1 MTDRRDIKMTESTAP
16 DTSAS
21 LRPIDK
27 GGLQALAEKGKAD
40 PSAIKTAKCR
50 TVLEGQFRHLN
61 YIRNLPPH
69 VVDEPPQ
76 LLGEDTAPNP
86 TEALLAALGTCI
98 SVGVHANATAR
109 DIALT
114 RLEVELEGDI
124 NITAVWGL
132 GDLGEKRLGLTDIR
146 AKVTVE
152 GDASAEEL
160 DNLVAH
166 AAHWSPVANT
176 MINPVSLS
184 VTRG

>member
-1 MTDRRDIKMTESTAP
+1 MTQSTAA
-16 DTSAS
+16 DTSAA

-27 GGLQALAEKGKAD
+27 KSLQSLADKGKAD

-61 YIRNLPPH
+61 YIRDLPVH

-98 SVGVHANATAR
+98 SVGIHANATAR
-109 DIALT
+109 DIVLT

-124 NITAVWGL
+124 NISAVWGV

-152 GDASAEEL
+152 GDASAEAL
-160 DNLVAH
+160 DDIVAH
-166 AAHWSPVANT
+166 ATHWSPVANT

>member
-1 MTDRRDIKMTESTAP
+1 MTQSTPTDVGAR
-16 DTSAS
+16 

-27 GGLQALAEKGKAD
+27 DGLLALAEKSKAD
-40 PSAIKTAKCR
+40 PTGIKTAKCR

-61 YIRNLPPH
+61 YIRDLPPH

-124 NITAVWGL
+124 NITAVWGV
-132 GDLGEKRLGLTDIR
+132 GDLGDKRLGVSDIR

-152 GDASAEEL
+152 GDASAEAL
-160 DNLVAH
+160 DDIVAH
-166 AAHWSPVANT
+166 ATQWSPVANT
-176 MINPVSLS
+176 MINPVALS

>member
-1 MTDRRDIKMTESTAP
+1 MTESTAT
-16 DTSAS
+16 DAGAR

-27 GGLQALAEKGKAD
+27 EGLLALAEKGKAD
-40 PSAIKTAKCR
+40 PTGIKTAKCR

-61 YIRNLPPH
+61 YIRDLPPH
-69 VVDEPPQ
+69 VVDEPPA

-124 NITAVWGL
+124 NIAAVWGV
-132 GDLGEKRLGLTDIR
+132 GDLGDKRLGVSDIR
-146 AKVTVE
+146 AMVTVE
-152 GDASAEEL
+152 GDASGETL
-160 DNLVAH
+160 DEIVAH
-166 AAHWSPVANT
+166 ATHWSPVANT
-176 MINPVSLS
+176 MINPVALS

>member
-1 MTDRRDIKMTESTAP
+1 MTESTAA
-16 DTSAS
+16 DAGAK

-27 GGLQALAEKGKAD
+27 EALQALAEKGKAD
-40 PSAIKTAKCR
+40 PTGIKTAKCR

-61 YIRNLPPH
+61 YIRDLPPH

-98 SVGVHANATAR
+98 SVGIHANATAR
-109 DIALT
+109 DITLT

-124 NITAVWGL
+124 NITAVWGV
-132 GDLGEKRLGLTDIR
+132 GDLGDKRLGVSDIR
-146 AKVTVE
+146 AKVTVD
-152 GDASAEEL
+152 GDASADQL
-160 DNLVAH
+160 DDIVAH
-166 AAHWSPVANT
+166 ATQWSPVANT

>member
-1 MTDRRDIKMTESTAP
+1 MTQSTAA
-16 DTSAS
+16 DTSAA

-27 GGLQALAEKGKAD
+27 KGLQSLADKGKAD

-61 YIRNLPPH
+61 YIRDLPVH

-98 SVGVHANATAR
+98 SVGIHANATAR
-109 DIALT
+109 DIVLT

-124 NITAVWGL
+124 NISAVWGV

-152 GDASAEEL
+152 GDASAEAL
-160 DNLVAH
+160 DDIVAH
-166 AAHWSPVANT
+166 ATHWSPVANT
-176 MINPVSLS
+176 MINPVSPS

>member
-1 MTDRRDIKMTESTAP
+1 MTQSTAT
-16 DTSAS
+16 DVGAR

-27 GGLQALAEKGKAD
+27 DGLLALAEKGKVD
-40 PSAIKTAKCR
+40 PTGIKTAKCR

-61 YIRNLPPH
+61 YIRDLPPH

-124 NITAVWGL
+124 NITAVWGV
-132 GDLGEKRLGLTDIR
+132 GDLGDKRLGVSDIR

-152 GDASAEEL
+152 GDASAEAL
-160 DNLVAH
+160 DDIVAH
-166 AAHWSPVANT
+166 ATQWSPVANT
-176 MINPVSLS
+176 MINPVALS

>member
-1 MTDRRDIKMTESTAP
+1 MTQSTAT
-16 DTSAS
+16 DVGAR

-27 GGLQALAEKGKAD
+27 DGLLALAEKGKAD
-40 PSAIKTAKCR
+40 PTGIKTAKCR

-61 YIRNLPPH
+61 YIRDLPPH

-124 NITAVWGL
+124 NITAVWGV
-132 GDLGEKRLGLTDIR
+132 GDLGDKRLGVSDIR

-152 GDASAEEL
+152 GDASAEAL
-160 DNLVAH
+160 DDIVAH
-166 AAHWSPVANT
+166 ATQWSPVANT
-176 MINPVSLS
+176 MINPVALS

>member
-1 MTDRRDIKMTESTAP
+1 MTESTAA
-16 DTSAS
+16 DAGAK

-27 GGLQALAEKGKAD
+27 EALLALAEKGKAD
-40 PSAIKTAKCR
+40 PTGIKTAKCR

-61 YIRNLPPH
+61 YVRDLPPH

-98 SVGVHANATAR
+98 SVGIHANATAR
-109 DIALT
+109 DITLT

-124 NITAVWGL
+124 NITAVWGV
-132 GDLGEKRLGLTDIR
+132 GDLGDKRLGVSDIR
-146 AKVTVE
+146 AKVTVD
-152 GDASAEEL
+152 GDASGEQL
-160 DNLVAH
+160 DDIVAH
-166 AAHWSPVANT
+166 ATQWSPVANT

>member
-1 MTDRRDIKMTESTAP
+1 MTEDTT
-16 DTSAS
+16 TSAGAR

-27 GGLQALAEKGKAD
+27 DGLLALAEKGKAD
-40 PSAIKTAKCR
+40 PTGIKTAKCR

-61 YIRNLPPH
+61 YIRDLPPH

-124 NITAVWGL
+124 NITAVWGI
-132 GDLGEKRLGLTDIR
+132 GDLGDKRLGVSDIR

-152 GDASAEEL
+152 GDASADEL
-160 DNLVAH
+160 DDIVAH
-166 AAHWSPVANT
+166 ATHWSPLANT
-176 MINPVSLS
+176 MINPVALS

>member
-1 MTDRRDIKMTESTAP
+1 MTQSTAT
-16 DTSAS
+16 DVGAR
-21 LRPIDK
+21 LRAIDK
-27 GGLQALAEKGKAD
+27 DGLLALAEKGKAD
-40 PSAIKTAKCR
+40 PTGIKTAKCR

-61 YIRNLPPH
+61 YIRDLPPH

-124 NITAVWGL
+124 NITAVWGV
-132 GDLGEKRLGLTDIR
+132 GDLGDKRLGVSDIR

-152 GDASAEEL
+152 GDASAEAL
-160 DNLVAH
+160 DDIVAH
-166 AAHWSPVANT
+166 ATQWSPVANT
-176 MINPVSLS
+176 MINPVALS

>member
-1 MTDRRDIKMTESTAP
+1 MTESTAA
-16 DTSAS
+16 DAGAK

-27 GGLQALAEKGKAD
+27 QALLALAEKGKAD
-40 PSAIKTAKCR
+40 PTGIKTAKCR

-61 YIRNLPPH
+61 YIRDLPPH

-98 SVGVHANATAR
+98 SVGIHANATAR

-124 NITAVWGL
+124 NITAVWGV
-132 GDLGEKRLGLTDIR
+132 GDLGDKRLGVSDIR
-146 AKVTVE
+146 AKVTVD
-152 GDASAEEL
+152 GDASADQL
-160 DNLVAH
+160 DDIVAH
-166 AAHWSPVANT
+166 ATQWSPVANT
-176 MINPVSLS
+176 MINPVALS

>member
-1 MTDRRDIKMTESTAP
+1 MTESTAA
-16 DTSAS
+16 DAGAK

-27 GGLQALAEKGKAD
+27 QALLALAEKGKAD
-40 PSAIKTAKCR
+40 PTGIKTAKCR

-61 YIRNLPPH
+61 YIRDLPPH

-98 SVGVHANATAR
+98 SVGIHANATAR

-124 NITAVWGL
+124 NITAVWGV
-132 GDLGEKRLGLTDIR
+132 GDLGDKRLGVSDIR
-146 AKVTVE
+146 AKVTVD
-152 GDASAEEL
+152 GDASAEAL
-160 DNLVAH
+160 DEIVAH
-166 AAHWSPVANT
+166 ATRWSPVANT
-176 MINPVSLS
+176 MINPVALS

>member
-1 MTDRRDIKMTESTAP
+1 MTQSIATDVGAR
-16 DTSAS
+16 

-27 GGLQALAEKGKAD
+27 DGLLALAEKGKAD
-40 PSAIKTAKCR
+40 PTGIKTAKCR

-61 YIRNLPPH
+61 YIRDLPPH

-124 NITAVWGL
+124 NITAVWGV
-132 GDLGEKRLGLTDIR
+132 GDLGDKRLGVSDIR

-152 GDASAEEL
+152 GDASAEAL
-160 DNLVAH
+160 DDIVAH
-166 AAHWSPVANT
+166 ATQWSPVANT
-176 MINPVSLS
+176 MINPVALS